1 MPQELRITPVLN
13 GFIVQAGCQ
22 TLVYDN
28 PDKIIT
34 DFAEWVRNP
43 NQIEARFGKMMEVK
57 GFRNAPPP
65 PPPPQAM
72 RDIQELERNTQAA
85 EAIIRSATTV
95 H

>member
-13 GFIVQAGCQ
+13 GFIVVAGCQ

-43 NQIEARFGKMMEVK
+43 NQIEGRFGKLMEVK
-57 GFRNAPPP
+57 GLRNSPP
-65 PPPPQAM
+65 
-72 RDIQELERNTQAA
+72 ELY
-85 EAIIRSATTV
+85 ATATECGDLGSV
-95 H
+95 AGLRR

>member
-57 GFRNAPPP
+57 GLRNTPPP
-65 PPPPQAM
+65 ECVTSPSAPQTAVESCVGTERA
-72 RDIQELERNTQAA
+72 RDLR
-85 EAIIRSATTV
+85 R
-95 H
+95 